1 MTVVCNFISWVL
13 SLLSLFMEKQDIF
26 KSLSKEE
33 KDKLVNAFA
42 WLIKEYRKQNPNLDK
57 KEYEHEEDHL
67 EN

>member
-1 MTVVCNFISWVL
+1 M

-33 KDKLVNAFA
+33 KDRLVGAFA
-42 WLIKEYRKQNPNLDK
+42 WLIKEDRKQNPHRYEK
-57 KEYEHEEDHL
+57 KDEHEEDSL